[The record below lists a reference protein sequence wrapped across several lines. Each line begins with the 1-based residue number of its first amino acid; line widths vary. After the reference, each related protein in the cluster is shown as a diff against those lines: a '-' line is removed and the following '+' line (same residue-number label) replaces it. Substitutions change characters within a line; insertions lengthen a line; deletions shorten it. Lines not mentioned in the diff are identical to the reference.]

1 MLSEFFLLPAFGS
14 WQVVV
19 GKWQLAVGRWQVAGG
34 MCPNCL
40 GAVRMA
46 GIICLHQLVVKGK
59 KRDGA
64 AGGGVLSTFYVL
76 MTINNISGIVKYDLN
91 IIK

>member
-1 MLSEFFLLPAFGS
+1 M
-14 WQVVV
+14 
-19 GKWQLAVGRWQVAGG
+19 AGG
-34 MCPNCL
+34 MWPSRL
-40 GAVRMA
+40 VAVRKA
-46 GIICLHQLVVKGK
+46 GIRCPHQLVVGEKIP
-59 KRDGA
+59 DGA